1 MRFRWMTIAI
11 VIALFAGTPH
21 SFAADVNDTY
31 PIAVLVNYNKVQ
43 FPDNFPPYITAD
55 GRTMVPVRG
64 VFEEMHAVVTWGWN
78 EAKKIVVTASH
89 NGDEVVLAVGEP
101 HAKVNGRTIA
111 LDAPPEIRNNR
122 MCVPLRFL
130 SEAFGGEVTWVPRS
144 ESGHPFDYI
153 RIDGQFRFEE
163 KRVEWVPKFHTVG
176 YGEPIPVASFPIVIT
191 GKEVRL
197 TIHNITN
204 SGEVYHAPNSNI
216 LLSRMDIAPGNPYLG
231 PFNAREEMSRLGMYM
246 LLHYALIRLE
256 VEIEALTS
264 NGFQYDEMTILNNIF
279 QTESHSDFNNT
290 NFASTVYSQINSNP
304 PRWPPEK
311 FSGFV
316 KPKLLSEGE
325 KLKTIVPLR
334 YYLSASKPNVT
345 IKMNMRSRGLPEMIS
360 FDYLPSPIK

>member
-1 MRFRWMTIAI
+1 MTIAI
-11 VIALFAGTPH
+11 VIALFAGTSH

-64 VFEEMHAVVTWGWN
+64 VFEEMHAAVTWGWN
-78 EAKKIVVTASH
+78 EAKKIVVTAVH
-89 NGDEVVLAVGEP
+89 DGDEVVLTVGEP
-101 HAKVNGRTIA
+101 YAKVNGRVIA
-111 LDAPPEIRNNR
+111 LVAPPEIRNNR

-216 LLSRMDIAPGNPYLG
+216 LLTRMDIAPGNPYLG

-246 LLHYALIRLE
+246 EMNAGLLRLDIE
-256 VEIEALTS
+256 LEALTEK
-264 NGFQYDEMTILNNIF
+264 GYQYDEMTLSGSMFEAESYFEKYRDYTASRVYF
-279 QTESHSDFNNT
+279 QMR
-290 NFASTVYSQINSNP
+290 SNP

-311 FSGFV
+311 FSGFE
-316 KPKLLSEGE
+316 KPKFLAQGE
-325 KLKTIVPLR
+325 KIKTRIPLN
-334 YYLSASKPNVT
+334 YYISESKPNVNLKIT
-345 IKMNMRSRGLPEMIS
+345 FKGQSENLSLS
-360 FDYLPSPIK
+360 YLPSIIK